1 MLWIELLTLGTSKW
15 REAKIPQENQLVS
28 KSGVALEKSGEE
40 PRLEETLI
48 R

>member
-1 MLWIELLTLGTSKW
+1 MLWIELLTLGTNK
-15 REAKIPQENQLVS
+15 RRQAKIPQENQLVK

-40 PRLEETLI
+40 PSLEETLI